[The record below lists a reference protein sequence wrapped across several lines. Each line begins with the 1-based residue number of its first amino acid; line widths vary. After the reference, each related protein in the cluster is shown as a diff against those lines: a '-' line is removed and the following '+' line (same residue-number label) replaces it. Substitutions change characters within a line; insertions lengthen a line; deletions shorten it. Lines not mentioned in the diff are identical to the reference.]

1 MDTSRH
7 AFVQIINKS
16 NRQNFYRP
24 DKGVILIMLLQFHI
38 NIKQNESKV
47 HQYISYQI
55 SQPPQN

>member
-1 MDTSRH
+1 M
-7 AFVQIINKS
+7 NKS